1 MRFQVEPS
9 FCLTGGEEKLWNRSY
24 KTAFPAWK
32 QRGQLFVSLSNW
44 LLLRGCPP
52 WWGAGKVTTF
62 CPCCLPVVESY
73 AQRRWLL
80 RAITVNSE
88 CAVRCARHGATAA
101 FATAHFSPSHRDE
114 HTKLVLTSG
123 ALHLLFELENPS
135 LNRGTLASSGP

>member
-32 QRGQLFVSLSNW
+32 QRGQLFVSLSNSQ
-44 LLLRGCPP
+44 LLRGCPP

-73 AQRRWLL
+73 TQRRWLL

-88 CAVRCARHGATAA
+88 RAVHCARHGATAA

-114 HTKLVLTSG
+114 RTKLVLTSG

-135 LNRGTLASSGP
+135 PNTGTLVSSGP